1 MGGVTSSMAAKFA
14 FFPPT
19 PPSYTVVTD
28 SLTGLLL
35 ISPFPHRENVEVLK
49 LPTKKGTEVVAI
61 YIRHPMATSTL
72 LYSHGNAADL
82 GQMYEL
88 FIELSIHLKV
98 NLLGYYYYYSLLLS
112 LFSLYTIHVCV
123 LCILEPFLFSCL
135 MANFLSYGIWVLV
148 IFKVSAIL
156 LKFVCYSIWVL
167 LIFTKVPGFQLYF

>member
-14 FFPPT
+14 FFPPS

-28 SLTGLLL
+28 GLTGLLL
-35 ISPFPHRENVEVLK
+35 LSPFPHRENVEVLK
-49 LPTKKGTEVVAI
+49 LPTRKGTEVVAV

-98 NLLGYYYYYSLLLS
+98 NLMGYYSLSLS
-112 LFSLYTIHVCV
+112 QYMF
-123 LCILEPFLFSCL
+123 E
-135 MANFLSYGIWVLV
+135 
-148 IFKVSAIL
+148 
-156 LKFVCYSIWVL
+156 FV
-167 LIFTKVPGFQLYF
+167 